1 MSEQARVPFGCTL
14 SRPGLNAT
22 VAPRMAFLRGLSRPP
37 ISAPIPANGLLWA
50 CRITQRVLRVGSTRR
65 KRQPGLAG

>member
-22 VAPRMAFLRGLSRPP
+22 AVALCGATRRQEWHFCVASRALPFPPPFPQMDSSVLSVSGRV
-37 ISAPIPANGLLWA
+37 GLL
-50 CRITQRVLRVGSTRR
+50 CSY
-65 KRQPGLAG
+65 